1 MIASYIHKPVKFY
14 DTWMEKASENATLK
28 GHSVLYREKI
38 LPPLTQNK
46 NFRNNS
52 TEANAITEEAR
63 RKFKE
68 KWNETQVDTAAD
80 DTRRGKILEI
90 VKPILTTDPA
100 KPVVDVPE
108 VKTLV
113 GDAKICWGCLSQ
125 VCRQRQYVSQRFMGK
140 KLVNRFC
147 PVRKAVLGDRNLT
160 RTL

>member
-1 MIASYIHKPVKFY
+1 MLTLPAEYDKVKEDLEISISSYIHNPVKFY
-14 DTWMEKASENATLK
+14 DIWMEKASENATLK

-80 DTRRGKILEI
+80 DARRGKILEA
-90 VKPILTTDPA
+90 VKPIITSDPTKA
-100 KPVVDVPE
+100 VVD
-108 VKTLV
+108 
-113 GDAKICWGCLSQ
+113 SQ
-125 VCRQRQYVSQRFMGK
+125 VRRWKAEGLRSLVSY
-140 KLVNRFC
+140 
-147 PVRKAVLGDRNLT
+147 
-160 RTL
+160 